1 VHVKLVGGKRKGRI
15 RCVVSSDGSRGS
27 GFGADPIQKERKNE
41 RGKTYKPGLFFL
53 TYLVYTTAA
62 IKA

>member
-1 VHVKLVGGKRKGRI
+1 M
-15 RCVVSSDGSRGS
+15 VSSDGSRGS